1 VTASL
6 LQHLVFIKR
15 HFLMMAADC
24 FSLTDHAMVS
34 DCHQWIHVLLFFNN
48 PA

>member
-1 VTASL
+1 VTASF
-6 LQHLVFIKR
+6 LQHLVFIKP
-15 HFLMMAADC
+15 HFLTMAADC
-24 FSLTDHAMVS
+24 FSLMDHAMVS